1 MPSESLSSLGVD
13 LEWMKSDLSFK
24 RFEAAYKLKCNS
36 KWSREKN
43 IKEETFMGD
52 KTQTRLD
59 FCQ

>member
-13 LEWMKSDLSFK
+13 LEWMNSDLSFK
-24 RFEAAYKLKCNS
+24 TFEAAYKLKCNS

-52 KTQTRLD
+52 KT
-59 FCQ
+59 